1 MDDSFADLLQGAKD
15 GEPRA
20 WDRIYRTYAPAITG
34 YLALRGAREPE
45 DLTSETFYAAA
56 RSIQTFSGDEA
67 SFRSWLFVIAHRRLI
82 DSRRSAG
89 RRVEQTPLEDEPGA
103 PGGNVETEALDNI
116 ALADM
121 QDLLEPLT
129 EDQRTVIALRM
140 LADLSLEQTADIMGK
155 RIGSVK
161 ALQRRALGALRRRL
175 EAQGVSP

>member
-89 RRVEQTPLEDEPGA
+89 RRVEQTPLDDEPGA
-103 PGGNVETEALDNI
+103 PGGNVESEALDNI

-161 ALQRRALGALRRRL
+161 ALQRRALGALRRHL

>member
-161 ALQRRALGALRRRL
+161 ALQRRALGALRRHL

>member
-89 RRVEQTPLEDEPGA
+89 RRVEQTPLDDEPGA

-161 ALQRRALGALRRRL
+161 ALQRRALGALRRHL

>member
-89 RRVEQTPLEDEPGA
+89 RRVEQTPLDDEPGA